1 MNKVSMISAAK
12 PNLLQQTGSAMS
24 VGSVALLF
32 KQLSILEELQSIEK
46 PFHCMENFNENL
58 DHAAK
63 LDLSCRETLPV
74 CRKYYLFKITIS
86 STESISSK

>member
-1 MNKVSMISAAK
+1 MNKISIISAAK

-32 KQLSILEELQSIEK
+32 KQLGFLEELQSIRK
-46 PFHCMENFNENL
+46 PSHYMEIFNENL

-63 LDLSCRETLPV
+63 LDLSYWEKL
-74 CRKYYLFKITIS
+74 
-86 STESISSK
+86 